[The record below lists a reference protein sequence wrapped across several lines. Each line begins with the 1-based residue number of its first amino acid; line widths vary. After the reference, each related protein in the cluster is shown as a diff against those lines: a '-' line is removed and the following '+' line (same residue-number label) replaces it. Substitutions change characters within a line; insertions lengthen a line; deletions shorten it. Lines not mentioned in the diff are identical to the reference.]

1 MDKQTSE
8 TWDDK
13 VREMLNARRGIV
25 APPPNRL
32 PRLLAFLGRRRAGV
46 ATPEPVSEPT
56 PEKKKQYPFIGLPVK

>member
-25 APPPNRL
+25 APPAESPAAIAGV
-32 PRLLAFLGRRRAGV
+32 PGQAPGRGSYSRAGIR
-46 ATPEPVSEPT
+46 ANA
-56 PEKKKQYPFIGLPVK
+56 